1 MEMIM
6 NTKSV
11 KSIFALFVAF
21 GLISSCSNKKNDSEA
36 IVNKAFSVRVATV
49 AQNNGKS
56 ANYYIGIV
64 EADKTIPL
72 SFPMPGTVQKVNVSE
87 GQNISAGAVLA
98 SLDAESVK
106 QNLEISIARE
116 KQALDAFERLN
127 KAYKEGGIPEIKF
140 VEVKTGLEQAKAAV
154 LIAKKSLNDCVLKS
168 PISGT
173 IGKRMIEPGANVAP
187 FNPVFMIYK
196 IDNINI
202 KVPVPENEISKLKKG
217 QTANITIAA
226 LGDKTFLGK
235 IDEIGVVASPVSH
248 TYDVKISI
256 RNNGQLIK
264 PGMACQVSIDGL
276 DGAASLLVPNNAVQ
290 GELNK
295 QFVYVVNNDKVAKR
309 YIKSAGYNANSIIIV
324 DGLKEGEQVVISGA
338 QKLFDNAKIS
348 ILK

>member
-1 MEMIM
+1 M

-11 KSIFALFVAF
+11 KSILALFMAI
-21 GLISSCSNKKNDSEA
+21 GLISSCSNKQNDNDA
-36 IVNKAFSVRVATV
+36 IVNKPFAVRVANV
-49 AQNNGKS
+49 IPNNGKS

-72 SFPMPGTVQKVNVSE
+72 SFPMPGTVQKVNVAE
-87 GQNISAGAVLA
+87 GQNIAAGTVLA
-98 SLDAESVK
+98 SLDNESVR

-116 KQALDAFERLN
+116 KQAVDAFERIN

-140 VEVKTGLEQAKAAV
+140 VEVKTGMEQAKAAV
-154 LIAKKSLNDCVLKS
+154 QIAKKSLNDCILKS
-168 PISGT
+168 PVGGT
-173 IGKRMIEPGANVAP
+173 IGKRMIEPGSNVAP

-217 QTANITIAA
+217 QMANITIAA
-226 LGDKTFLGK
+226 LGDLVFHGK
-235 IDEIGVVASPVSH
+235 IDEIGVVANPISH

-256 RNNGQLIK
+256 RNNGQQIK

-276 DGAASLLVPNNAVQ
+276 EGNSSLLVPSNSVF

-295 QFVYVVNNDKVAKR
+295 QFVYVVNNSKSSVEKR
-309 YIKSAGYNANSIIIV
+309 YVTSSGYYANSIIIV
-324 DGLKEGEQVVISGA
+324 DGLKYGEQVVVSGG